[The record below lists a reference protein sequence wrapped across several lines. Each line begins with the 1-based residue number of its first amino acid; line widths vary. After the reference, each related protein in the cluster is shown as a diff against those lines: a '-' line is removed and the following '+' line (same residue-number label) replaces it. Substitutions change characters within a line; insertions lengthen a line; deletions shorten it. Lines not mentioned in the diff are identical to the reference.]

1 MYVWFTVDIFK
12 HIQLCLQLQGAA
24 PTAAKDEAPQAEAKD
39 PPRGAVGGFK
49 WCRSMVEAWLA
60 SLSQDTMAISTY

>member
-1 MYVWFTVDIFK
+1 
-12 HIQLCLQLQGAA
+12 LQLQGAA
-24 PTAAKDEAPQAEAKD
+24 PTAAKDEDPQAEAKD